1 MMIDF
6 SAFLDLEHA
15 HICRLAILL
24 AMTRTD
30 EEEKEMIRL
39 YREQH
44 LKAAAT
50 TISGYSMSFEET
62 VIRNVVNL
70 CFNTHL
76 IDRKRGH
83 VHPVAHCVLEAAQ
96 STRAADAIGQ
106 NFRFKAAAV
115 RRGDEFSL
123 CFYGDLGMHPLSSH
137 KSIGVGYQILGL

>member
-1 MMIDF
+1 MEF
-6 SAFLDLEHA
+6 SDFLDLERA
-15 HICRLAILL
+15 HVCRLAILL

-30 EEEKEMIRL
+30 EEEKELIRI
-39 YREQH
+39 YGGRR

-70 CFNTHL
+70 CLHTHL
-76 IDRKRGH
+76 IDRKRSH

-115 RRGDEFSL
+115 RKGEEFSL

>member
-1 MMIDF
+1 MIDF
-6 SAFLDLEHA
+6 SDFLDLEHA

-39 YREQH
+39 YREHH

-70 CFNTHL
+70 CLNTHL

-96 STRAADAIGQ
+96 STRAVDAIGQ